1 MNAKGIKCT
10 KLGEIGKGQDG
21 AIFGDYIFH
30 FDATGRGC
38 VYHLEGLE
46 ALAEFQLDKSDLI
59 VPHSNA
65 VSFGCEYY
73 KDGDEFPLLYTNI
86 YNNYGAKEDKM
97 EGACCVYRII
107 RNGTN
112 FSSQLVQFIRVGFA
126 NDNELWRSKSV
137 EDIRP
142 FGNLVVD
149 CEKQKLFAFVMR
161 DEERKTRF
169 FEFNLPKF
177 SDGEYDEKLGVN
189 TVVLQKNDICRMFD
203 GSYMHLMQGA
213 CMHNGYIY
221 SVEGDTGGVDRT
233 PAIRIF
239 DARRGEAVFE
249 TELVQY
255 GLNIEPEFIDIY
267 NDTVYY
273 ADGSGAFYT
282 FIIE

>member
-1 MNAKGIKCT
+1 MNARGMQHN

-21 AIFGDYIFH
+21 AIFGGYIFH
-30 FDATGRGC
+30 FDGSGKC
-38 VYHLEGLE
+38 EVYCLKTFELIS
-46 ALAEFQLDKSDLI
+46 EFQVDKSDLI
-59 VPHSNA
+59 IPHSNA
-65 VSFGCEYY
+65 VCFGSEYY
-73 KDGDEFPLLYTNI
+73 AEGDEFPLLYTNI
-86 YNNYGAKEDKM
+86 YNNYGSQEDKM

-107 RNGTN
+107 KNGSV
-112 FSSQLVQFIRVGFA
+112 FSSKLVQFIRVGFV
-126 NDNELWRSKSV
+126 NDNDLWRSKNI

-142 FGNLVVD
+142 FGNMVVD

-169 FEFNLPKF
+169 FEFNLPKL
-177 SDGEYDEKLGVN
+177 SDGIYDEKLGVN

-203 GSYMHLMQGA
+203 GSYMRLMQGA

-249 TELVQY
+249 KELVQY
-255 GLNIEPEFIDIY
+255 GLNIEPEFIDVY
-267 NDTVYY
+267 DDTVYY
-273 ADGSGAFYT
+273 ADASGAFYEL
-282 FIIE
+282 FFE